1 MNNLYIQ
8 NYFNEIDKV
17 KQFGATQR
25 EDPFKPAFIH
35 LVNCM
40 AEPKQ
45 LRLISELDIRSKRGD
60 TIRPDGILRNILQL
74 DYGYW
79 ESKNSQTN
87 LLTEIEKKFD
97 RGYPSDNILF
107 EDTERLILFQD
118 NKEVINVKSRKDLE
132 GFEEGLNLFINYE
145 RPEVKSFNAT
155 VANFGQFLPNI
166 LDSLRD
172 AIEKANV
179 ENLEYRKQRDIF
191 LTLCQESIS
200 PAITLNDVREM
211 LIQHILTED
220 IFTSVF
226 NNADYHR
233 ENNIAQELYRVEK
246 TFLRGET
253 KQDLL
258 SVIRPYYD
266 NVKARAN
273 QLVSHHEKQKFL
285 KVIYESFYKD
295 YNPKGADKLGIV
307 YTPNEIVK
315 FMVDGTNHL
324 LNKHFNKTLGDEGV
338 SIIDPCTGTGTYITE
353 IIQTI
358 PTHQLEYKYK
368 NEIHANE
375 MALLPYYIANLNIE
389 AVYQNRMN
397 KYAEFKNLCFVDT
410 LDNVMGLRTK
420 AGYSSKGVQMN
431 FGNISSVNLERIRSQ
446 NTQKIS
452 VIIGNPPYNA
462 NQQNEND
469 NNKNRSYPQIDAI
482 IKDTYIKQST
492 AQKTKVYDMYSRFLC
507 WASNRIEEKGDGI
520 VSFICNR
527 SFIDSRT
534 FDGFRKTV
542 AEDFSHIYI
551 IDTKSDV
558 RANPKISGTKHNVFG
573 IQTGVAIL
581 FMIRKKEKHDKCRI
595 EYFTLTDEQT
605 KEEKLDWFGYITKS
619 KSFNSIPFK
628 LISPD
633 AKGNWINQTDNDFDD
648 LMAVCDKDVKNGK
661 GKEAV
666 FKLYSLGVVTNRDDW
681 VYDFNKEDLEIK
693 VQFFCNFYQKEKYR
707 WLNSNRKTPIKDFVN
722 RTIKWT
728 SELENHANKNSNLDF
743 SSDNIIN
750 SLYRPFTKQYIY
762 FDKIIT
768 HRIYQNSSIFGYKH
782 IFDNKIICFSISSR
796 IRNYS
801 VLASDKLT
809 SLALYV
815 EPTQCLPFYIYDK
828 EGNKKENITNWSL
841 KQFQNN
847 YKDKKITKEAIF
859 NYIYAV
865 LHNPKYRKKYAQNL
879 KRDFPRIP
887 FYDNFWQWE
896 NWGKELMD
904 LHLNYESQPVG
915 FLDREDK
922 ELDKS
927 KSKNRN
933 QTSIFDS
940 VAGNLY
946 EKETAFQKAIK
957 LKVILK
963 ADKEKGLIY
972 IDEQTTLSGIDESVW
987 KYLLGNRSA
996 LEWVLDQY
1004 KEKKPK
1010 DPTIRDKFDTYRF
1023 VDYKE
1028 EVIEL
1033 LQKVYSVSLET
1044 IRIIEE
1050 MKKTI
1055 THDTTDFK
1063 GIIKSIKKVNKN

>member
-1 MNNLYIQ
+1 MTNLYIQ
-8 NYFNEIDKV
+8 NYFNEIDKI
-17 KQFGATQR
+17 KQFGATKR
-25 EDPFKPAFIH
+25 EDPFKPAFIN

-87 LLTEIEKKFD
+87 LLSEIEKKFD
-97 RGYPSDNILF
+97 KGYPSDNILF

-118 NKEVINVKSRKDLE
+118 NKEVINVKSRKELD
-132 GFEEGLNLFINYE
+132 GFEEGLSLFINYE
-145 RPEVKSFNAT
+145 RPEIKSFNAT
-155 VANFGQFLPNI
+155 VTNFGQFLPNI
-166 LDSLRD
+166 LDSLRN

-179 ENLEYRKQRDIF
+179 ENAEYRKQRDIF
-191 LTLCQESIS
+191 LAVCQESIS
-200 PAITLNDVREM
+200 PTITLNDVREM

-226 NNADYHR
+226 NNADLHR

-253 KQDLL
+253 KRNLL

-273 QLVSHHEKQKFL
+273 ELVSHHEKQTFL

-324 LNKHFNKTLGDEGV
+324 LNKHFNKTLGDKGV

-353 IIQTI
+353 IIQSI
-358 PTHQLEYKYK
+358 PTHQLEHKYK

-389 AVYQNRMN
+389 AVYQNRMK

-420 AGYSSKGVQMN
+420 GGFSSKGVQMN

-469 NNKNRSYPQIDAI
+469 NNKNRKYPQIDAI

-492 AQKTKVYDMYSRFLC
+492 AQKTKVYDMYSRFMC

-520 VSFICNR
+520 ISFICNR

-542 AEDFSHIYI
+542 AEDFSNIYI

-573 IQTGVAIL
+573 IQTGVAVV
-581 FMIRKKEKHDKCRI
+581 FMVRKKEKHSKCRI
-595 EYFTLTDEQT
+595 EYFTLKDEQT
-605 KEEKLDWFGYITKS
+605 KEEKLDWFAYITKS
-619 KSFNSIPFK
+619 KSFNSIPFES
-628 LISPD
+628 ITPD
-633 AKGNWINQTDNDFDD
+633 KKGNWINQTDNDFEE
-648 LMAVCDKDVKNGK
+648 LMALIDKQNQNTLF
-661 GKEAV
+661 E
-666 FKLYSLGVVTNRDDW
+666 FSSLGVSTNRDEW
-681 VYDFNKEDLEIK
+681 VYDFDKNNLENKIEFFIDKYNEFLSKNDKSWNEVIKWSRDLKNKFNQKKNINFEINKSTKKSFRPFVKKYWYSEKMMNDVFTQNHYDMFGNDLE
-693 VQFFCNFYQKEKYR
+693 
-707 WLNSNRKTPIKDFVN
+707 
-722 RTIKWT
+722 
-728 SELENHANKNSNLDF
+728 NKNKVISLKNVT
-743 SSDNIIN
+743 SSKNFFLLGTDKIYDLHFTGDSLGIP
-750 SLYRPFTKQYIY
+750 LYRYT
-762 FDKIIT
+762 
-768 HRIYQNSSIFGYKH
+768 N
-782 IFDNKIICFSISSR
+782 
-796 IRNYS
+796 
-801 VLASDKLT
+801 
-809 SLALYV
+809 
-815 EPTQCLPFYIYDK
+815 
-828 EGNKKENITNWSL
+828 EGNKKENITDWSL

-847 YKDKKITKEAIF
+847 YKDGRITKESIF
-859 NYIYAV
+859 HYVYAV
-865 LHNPKYRKKYAQNL
+865 LHNPKYKKKYAQNL
-879 KRDFPRIP
+879 KREFPRIP
-887 FYDNFWQWE
+887 FYNNFWKWE
-896 NWGKELMD
+896 CWGKLLMD
-904 LHLNYESQPVG
+904 LHLNYETQLVG
-915 FLDREDK
+915 LLDREDK
-922 ELDKS
+922 EIDKS
-927 KSKNRN
+927 KNKHAN

-940 VAGNLY
+940 VAGSLY
-946 EKETAFQKAIK
+946 QKEASSEKARK

-972 IDEQTTLSGIDESVW
+972 IDEQTTLSGIDKSAW
-987 KYLLGNRSA
+987 KYVLGNRSA

-1010 DPTIRDKFDTYRF
+1010 DPTIREKFNTYRF
-1023 VDYKE
+1023 ADYKE
-1028 EVIEL
+1028 EVVEL
-1033 LQKVYSVSLET
+1033 LQKVYLVSLET
-1044 IRIIEE
+1044 NKITEAMAEE
-1050 MKKTI
+1050 
-1055 THDTTDFK
+1055 FLE
-1063 GIIKSIKKVNKN
+1063 KSKINPTSTVKHQE